1 MLSLICWKENI
12 LHNLLIME
20 EKMDIIKLIFGFA
33 GGLGMFLY
41 GMHIMSDGLQ
51 KSAGGKLKQLLGY
64 LTRNKLVAVI
74 VGALVT
80 AIIQSS
86 SATTV
91 MVVGFV
97 NAGMINLSQAI
108 GVIMGANIGTTI
120 TAWIVSMGEWSV
132 FLKPDIT
139 APLFIGIAAFI
150 ILFFGKNRKK
160 QNIGEIIMGFGL
172 LFMGL
177 SVMSSAIKP
186 YQNSPVFAD
195 AFAKLGKNPFL
206 GILVGALVTAI
217 VQSSSASL
225 GILQTLA
232 MSMTLSWTSVIYIT
246 LGQNIGTCITAMLAS
261 VGANKTAKRA
271 SVIHLLFNTIGA
283 IFFGIIMYIIFRL
296 NPVFANSRISST
308 GISIFHTI
316 FNVSNTLLRL
326 PFSNQLIKISGFFV
340 RDKDDKDELALDSD
354 VRDLSKHLD
363 DRLLESPSFAISTTI
378 EEALHMGQVVL
389 NNTKCAM
396 KALIEGDS
404 DMARNV
410 FEKEEVVDTQESII
424 TEYLIKLNNSNL
436 SEKQRLKVNNLFYLV
451 NDMERIGDHAENLAE
466 LAMEK
471 IENNVLLSDDAYA
484 GLDRMGRAA
493 ISSLENALK
502 AVETN
507 EMSYIKEVQSLENIV
522 DELRYELRQ
531 GHIERLSQGICI
543 SDNGVIYTDAI
554 INIERISD
562 HSFNIVNYVKDELEE
577 EYIKSAQKYY

>member
-316 FNVSNTLLRL
+316 FNVSNTLLLL

-577 EYIKSAQKYY
+577 E

>member
-261 VGANKTAKRA
+261 IGTNKTAKRA

-283 IFFGIIMYIIFRL
+283 VVFGTIMYIIFRL

-316 FNVSNTLLRL
+316 FNVSNTLLLL

-577 EYIKSAQKYY
+577 E